1 MEWIKICYCTLC
13 CNRSYRR
20 HSTLSLIHIRTKKE
34 RNEISKTAVITAG
47 ALLMIFAIAGT
58 QILSIFG
65 ITIAS
70 FMIAGG
76 ILLFIIS
83 VELLTH
89 GSWRFGRDMD
99 NILFPQ
105 MGYLVS
111 SGL

>member
-1 MEWIKICYCTLC
+1 
-13 CNRSYRR
+13 
-20 HSTLSLIHIRTKKE
+20 
-34 RNEISKTAVITAG
+34 
-47 ALLMIFAIAGT
+47 MIFAIAGT

-89 GSWRFGRDMD
+89 GS
-99 NILFPQ
+99 
-105 MGYLVS
+105 
-111 SGL
+111 